1 MGLVIR
7 KKSGQKIFSG
17 SKLNVQGQGISTV
30 KVQPQDK
37 VVIKQNTSN
46 IDN

>member
-7 KKSGQKIFSG
+7 KKSGSKIFSG

-37 VVIKQNTSN
+37 IPITQNTSN
-46 IDN
+46 VNN